1 MNLLVAKGETKRIME
16 IFNSFPRKWKMS
28 VVRALEVSYAMELF
42 KILSKINS

>member
-1 MNLLVAKGETKRIME
+1 MNFLVAKEETNRIMD

-28 VVRALEVSYAMELF
+28 VVRALEVSDAMELF